1 MLAFNPTPK
10 LLHTKL
16 IAIWAISE
24 SGLGGLLHAA
34 KIPFSGILLG
44 SFAVIIITFI
54 AKSSEER
61 FNSIIKATMLV
72 VLIKAMV
79 SPHSP
84 PMAYVAV
91 LFQGI
96 LGASLYGIFGVN
108 KMTSASL
115 GAIALLESAFQKILT
130 LTIIFGMN
138 LWVSI
143 QQFFDG
149 LQEKLNAEWITEL
162 PWLFLTIYGL
172 LYFIVGI
179 LAGGFAFRLP
189 EKVFQNAMEL
199 QHRSFEFTANKTPLK
214 KRKRKRFWLIVA
226 LLLFSTI
233 VFIFS
238 GMPKQ
243 ALSIILRTLAAIVFF
258 MFLFNPIFK
267 YFMQKWARKE
277 KRKNQ
282 KTLNHIMNLMPD
294 IKNNVGLAQQLS
306 KQQTKVVNRLKWF
319 VINWLSLSLYYSEDE
334 Q

>member
-1 MLAFNPTPK
+1 MLAFNPKPK

-54 AKSSEER
+54 AKSNEGR

-96 LGASLYGIFGVN
+96 LGACLYGVFGVN

-149 LQEKLNAEWITEL
+149 LQEKLSAEWITEL
-162 PWLFLTIYGL
+162 PWLFLTLYGL
-172 LYFIVGI
+172 LYFIVGL
-179 LAGGFAFRLP
+179 LAGSFAFRLP
-189 EKVFQNAMEL
+189 EKVFQNAKEL
-199 QHRSFEFTANKTPLK
+199 QHRSFDFTPNKTPLK

-319 VINWLSLSLYYSEDE
+319 VIHWLSLSLYYSENE